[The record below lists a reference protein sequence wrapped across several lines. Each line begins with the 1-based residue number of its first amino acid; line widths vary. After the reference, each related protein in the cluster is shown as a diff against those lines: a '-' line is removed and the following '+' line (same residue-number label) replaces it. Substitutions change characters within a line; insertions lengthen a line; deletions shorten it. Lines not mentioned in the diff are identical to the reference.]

1 MIISSEDMKPDEILP
16 LYYTRQQIEQV
27 FDISKNYAEI
37 LPLRVHSEETFR
49 GVKVKEFF
57 PVKTSYRSSAAIC
70 SFRL

>member
-1 MIISSEDMKPDEILP
+1 MKPYEILP
-16 LYYTRQQIEQV
+16 LDNTRHQNEQL
-27 FDISKNYAEI
+27 FDIRKNYAEI